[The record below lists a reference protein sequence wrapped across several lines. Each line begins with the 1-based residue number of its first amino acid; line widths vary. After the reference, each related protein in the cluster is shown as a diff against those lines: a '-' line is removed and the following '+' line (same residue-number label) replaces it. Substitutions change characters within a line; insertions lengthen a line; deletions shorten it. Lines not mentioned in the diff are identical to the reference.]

1 MDDIEDPVQLWFT
14 SHVDAVYRALDSLQP
29 TLLAAAESI
38 RDALLAD
45 HRLIAAGSGT
55 GVALA
60 QVFAAS
66 LLNRLRME
74 RPALPVLLLGND
86 AATLGAIAEGY
97 GHAEVLARQLKAFC
111 QPGDAVLLVAGCN
124 APALQA
130 AARAAQARGA
140 RLVIISSDLVD
151 AGNLPGPEDI
161 ELRVPAEEPTRA
173 SECQLLLLNCLAEL
187 VERELFGV
195 P

>member
-1 MDDIEDPVQLWFT
+1 VDDIEDPVQLWFT
-14 SHVDAVYRALDSLQP
+14 SHVDTVYRSLDSLQP
-29 TLLAAAESI
+29 TLLAAGEAL
-38 RDALLAD
+38 RDALLSD
-45 HRLIAAGSGT
+45 HRLLAAGSGA

-60 QVFAAS
+60 QIFATS

-86 AATLGAIAEGY
+86 AATSGAIAEGY
-97 GHAEVLARQLKAFC
+97 GHSEVLARQIKAFC
-111 QPGDAVLLVAGCN
+111 QPGDVVLLVAGCN

-130 AARAAQARGA
+130 AARAAGGRGA
-140 RLVIISSDLVD
+140 RLIVISSGIAD
-151 AGNLPGPEDI
+151 AGSLPGPGDI
-161 ELRVPAEEPTRA
+161 ELRVPADEPTRA

-195 P
+195 E